1 MSEELQHLIEELHS
15 PNKQMRLDAIHRLGK
30 LGNAAVEPLIAQ
42 LESEDYEIRAS
53 AAWTLGKIKDP
64 RAIEPLIYALQHT
77 SDPERATVQALGQMG
92 APAVEPLM
100 KILDHPDPEIRSRA
114 IVALGLTNDRR
125 AVSPLIYRLAYDED
139 QYEVANDALLMLMHL
154 RKIAVK
160 PLVTA
165 LQKGDDRI
173 RGSADLALSNIRDRK
188 TVEPLIMA
196 LNDPVAEVR
205 YGVISALQ
213 DIGDVRALP
222 ELERIARE
230 DNDKTRWGESLADV
244 AKCAIEAIGSG

>member
-1 MSEELQHLIEELHS
+1 MAEELQHLIEELHS
-15 PNKQMRLDAIHRLGK
+15 PDKQTRIDAIHTLGK

-53 AAWTLGKIKDP
+53 AAWALGEIKDP
-64 RAIEPLIYALQHT
+64 RAIEPLLYALQYT

-92 APAVEPLM
+92 VLAVEPLM
-100 KILDHPDPEIRSRA
+100 QILDHPDPEIRSRA

-139 QYEVANDALLMLMHL
+139 QYEVANDALLMLIHL
-154 RKIAVK
+154 RKLAVE

-165 LQKGDDRI
+165 LQTGDDRI
-173 RGSADLALSNIRDRK
+173 RESATLALSNIRDRK

-196 LNDPVAEVR
+196 LTDPVAEVR
-205 YGVISALQ
+205 YGAISALQ
-213 DIGDVRALP
+213 AIGDVRALP
-222 ELERIARE
+222 ELERVARE
-230 DNDKTRWGESLADV
+230 DNDKTRWGESLANV
-244 AKCAIEAIGSG
+244 AKWSIEAIRSG